1 MVCVRV
7 VEVPG
12 LCARLVPIDVVNV
25 ARIGQAFAL
34 FLRGLMDFGG
44 LLGVFGGFSVAQ
56 TIDARHEANGCFILR
71 ANLPTLRTVLC
82 APD

>member
-1 MVCVRV
+1 
-7 VEVPG
+7 
-12 LCARLVPIDVVNV
+12 
-25 ARIGQAFAL
+25 
-34 FLRGLMDFGG
+34 MDFGG

-71 ANLPTLRTVLC
+71 ANLPALRTVLC